1 MTCFCFP
8 RLFLSLFLS
17 LFSLRPLSHTLSHT
31 LCTLLSL
38 TSPGHT
44 DSGERPIITAKFN
57 LPAARAARLNCDD
70 VAAAASSP
78 VTTTTTTTG
87 VTLFDQG
94 FQTMSTVSPSDL
106 RVHGETA
113 FQCDLV
119 GMSAQGTG
127 PYRQVLTE
135 MAEELH
141 VPNLTELPLFLPN
154 PNSQLT
160 DTKAM
165 NRNTIV
171 PNPSAGA
178 TNALEMYEFFGRLI
192 GIAIRNSSK
201 GTVLPL
207 YLTSTFWKQL
217 SREKLTENDFKGIDE
232 KMWKQLRDLDK
243 CMLFFSFISQ

>member
-1 MTCFCFP
+1 M
-8 RLFLSLFLS
+8 
-17 LFSLRPLSHTLSHT
+17 
-31 LCTLLSL
+31 
-38 TSPGHT
+38 
-44 DSGERPIITAKFN
+44 
-57 LPAARAARLNCDD
+57 NCDD

-78 VTTTTTTTG
+78 VYYSIGTG
-87 VTLFDQG
+87 IQGFVAAANLTKLNFNVHRLTLFDQG